1 MRNEDQMVTSSL
13 GGLLGKLSIR
23 SPKISNVLLATDLL
37 IGLILAIGVL
47 TIVNQARDSSALA
60 GEQRQV
66 AENASIVRVLRI
78 AVYEA
83 QLAAVEV
90 GRSRAPGGA
99 VDELDRYAADVGGLG
114 QLIASDPAFAAHGLD
129 ADTSAALG
137 QMAEQA
143 TALSE
148 AAQAGAEKSRLN
160 AIIASMSQFRRNISV
175 DLYNA
180 EEALF
185 DDQSD
190 LEAKIVAASESI
202 SSAIIF
208 VLTLTLLALLGRVLM
223 VRYWLV
229 QPANALASATTKL
242 SQGDLDV
249 AIPPMK
255 ISELSEI
262 SSALEIFRE
271 TTSEA
276 AGLRLEAQAAQV
288 REKEAQLQEQEARV
302 EAAELRRKTMLEL
315 ADHFD
320 STVGEIVNDLAAAS
334 DQLQKTAESM
344 TVAASQTASRTT
356 NASTALSE
364 ASASVTAAAAAS
376 DEFSLSIIEIS
387 RQAATSAEL
396 GRKAAQATDEAD
408 STVKSMSEAAT
419 QVSQIVELIAAIA
432 QRTNLLAL
440 NASIEAARGGEA
452 GRGFAV
458 VASEVKELAGQ
469 TAKATAQISG
479 LISIVLG
486 RTDASV
492 EALASISKQVSLLES
507 TSTSIASAVDQQ
519 SVAGTDIAQNIDR
532 AAHSTSDVASNVVE
546 VRDISLKA
554 GETAEEVLTSS
565 TMLGNRATELRE
577 QVEAF
582 LGRLR
587 AA

>member
-1 MRNEDQMVTSSL
+1 MANEDQMVTSSQ
-13 GGLLGKLSIR
+13 GGLLGKLRIR
-23 SPKISNVLLATDLL
+23 SPKISNVLLVTDLL
-37 IGLILAIGVL
+37 IGLILAVGVL
-47 TIVNQARDSSALA
+47 IIVSQARGSTALA

-90 GRSRAPGGA
+90 SGSRNRGEAL
-99 VDELDRYAADVGGLG
+99 DELNRYAADVGGLG
-114 QLIASDPAFAAHGLD
+114 QLIASDPAFAGHGLD
-129 ADTSAALG
+129 AETSAALG
-137 QMAEQA
+137 KMAEQA
-143 TALSE
+143 TLLGE
-148 AAQAGAEKSRLN
+148 AAKAGADKNRLD
-160 AIIASMSQFRRNISV
+160 AMVATMSQSRRDISV

-185 DDQSD
+185 DDQSE
-190 LEAKIVAASESI
+190 LEAKIVAASTSI

-208 VLTLTLLALLGRVLM
+208 VLTLTLLALLGRALM

-229 QPANALASATTKL
+229 RPAKALATATTKL

-249 AIPPMK
+249 TIPPMK

-262 SSALEIFRE
+262 SSALGVFRE

-276 AGLRLEAQAAQV
+276 ITLRIEAQASQV
-288 REKEAQLQEQEARV
+288 REKEAQALEQEARAD
-302 EAAELRRKTMLEL
+302 AAELRRKTMLEL

-320 STVGEIVNDLAAAS
+320 STVGGIVNDLAAAS

-344 TVAASQTASRTT
+344 TVAASQSASRTA
-356 NASTALSE
+356 NASSALSE
-364 ASASVTAAAAAS
+364 ASVSVTAAAAAS

-387 RQAATSAEL
+387 KQAATSAEL

-408 STVKSMSEAAT
+408 ATIKSMSDAAS

-469 TAKATAQISG
+469 TAKATTQISG

-492 EALASISKQVSLLES
+492 EALASIGKQVSLLEN

-532 AAHSTSDVASNVVE
+532 AAHSTSNVASNVAE

-565 TMLGNRATELRE
+565 TMLGKQATELRG

-582 LGRLR
+582 LSRLR